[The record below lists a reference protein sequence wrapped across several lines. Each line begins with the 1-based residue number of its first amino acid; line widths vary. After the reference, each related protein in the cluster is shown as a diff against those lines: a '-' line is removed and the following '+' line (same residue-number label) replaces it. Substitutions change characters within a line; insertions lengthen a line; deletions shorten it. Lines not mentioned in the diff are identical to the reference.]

1 MKRIFISFAIA
12 LVAVMAGHAAE
23 RSYSIVF
30 GAPTADTNSLTND
43 NFVEKAVKEGSGF
56 IDKVTSVVRVFPE
69 TDGIK
74 MSSSSKNG
82 KFNIQLAKTAQV
94 VATRIVVSAR
104 RFDNDRDAEANIMLN
119 SEILEVPALDW
130 ADYTLAIPSRPEK
143 TLTNLIVDAEHRLYI
158 ESITVYYDDRQGT
171 VDPVLETVAAPVFS
185 PAAGS
190 VSAGTAVEITTATS
204 GASIYY
210 TVDGSAPS
218 TGATL
223 YTEPVIIN
231 QGLTLKAFA
240 VKEGMNP
247 SAATEAVYTVRNAS
261 ASLTATFD
269 FTNPAGLNP
278 AVAEPAQKESVD
290 LNGRSFSDGD
300 VTVTF
305 TAGESGNTHV
315 RLYHSYDAGIDLRL
329 YDGDAMTVRTSN
341 PSLSIREIRF
351 TMSLS
356 GASTGSNDINLIPS
370 TGEYTWDTETWLPD
384 EGENVQFVDLTS
396 AMQSRI
402 ATMTVTL
409 DRTTGISGL
418 RPDHDHEA
426 VYYTIMG
433 RRVSAATLKPGLYIR
448 VRDNKAEKVYVRSN

>member
-1 MKRIFISFAIA
+1 
-12 LVAVMAGHAAE
+12 
-23 RSYSIVF
+23 
-30 GAPTADTNSLTND
+30 
-43 NFVEKAVKEGSGF
+43 
-56 IDKVTSVVRVFPE
+56 
-69 TDGIK
+69 
-74 MSSSSKNG
+74 
-82 KFNIQLAKTAQV
+82 
-94 VATRIVVSAR
+94 
-104 RFDNDRDAEANIMLN
+104 MLN

-210 TVDGSAPS
+210 TVDGAAPS

-231 QGLTLKAFA
+231 QDLTLKAFA

-426 VYYTIMG
+426 VFYTIMG